1 MFPLTKWVKTLLI
14 ANVAVFLV
22 TAASPPLYR
31 AMMLYPPWV
40 VYRPW
45 TVVTYM
51 FLHAGLAHIFFN
63 MLGLF
68 FFGPRVEDRLG
79 GKSFLWLYF
88 LSGMGGAVF
97 SLLFASQYPVVGASG
112 AIFGVLLAFAMYW
125 PREKIYLWMVLPVEA
140 WLLVTIFVVGTLYM
154 GVSGAAAGSGTA
166 HFAHLGGLAFAF
178 GYVKWLD
185 WRRGAGRRAFQR
197 AMSPVPAAKGGS
209 DRSALARWRGISVEG
224 LHQLNREEVER
235 LLAKVEATGG
245 SSLTDAERDF
255 LNRMSLG

>member
-1 MFPLTKWVKTLLI
+1 MFPMTKWVKRLLI
-14 ANVAVFLV
+14 ANVVVFLV
-22 TAASPPLYR
+22 TAASPQLYN
-31 AMMLYPPWV
+31 AMILYPPWIM
-40 VYRPW
+40 YRPW
-45 TVVTYM
+45 TIVTYM

-79 GKSFLWLYF
+79 GKHFLWLYF

-97 SLLFASQYPVVGASG
+97 SFIFARQYPVVGASG

-125 PREKIYLWMVLPVEA
+125 PREKIYIWMILPVEA
-140 WLLVTIFVVGTLYM
+140 WLLITIFIVATLYM
-154 GVSGAAAGSGTA
+154 GVRGSSSGVA

-185 WRRGAGRRAFQR
+185 WHRGRGRRAFQR
-197 AMSPVPAAKGGS
+197 AMKPSPAPGG
-209 DRSALARWRGISVEG
+209 DRSSLSRWRGISLSG

-235 LLAKVEATGG
+235 LLAKAEAGG
-245 SSLTDAERDF
+245 AGSLTQAEREF
-255 LNRMSLG
+255 LDRMSAG